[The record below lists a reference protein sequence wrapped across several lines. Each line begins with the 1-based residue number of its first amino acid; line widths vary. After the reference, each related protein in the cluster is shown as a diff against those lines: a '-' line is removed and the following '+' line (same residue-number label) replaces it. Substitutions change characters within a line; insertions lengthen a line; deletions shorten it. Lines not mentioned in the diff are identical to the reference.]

1 MTIAI
6 NYKNSPNKK
15 GSSNLVL
22 FVDEKF
28 NILSLKKHIAN
39 SEYKYILDII
49 KSKNLKK
56 KILTF
61 DFSSKKK
68 IILISLNK
76 QLKSSQAEN
85 LGAEFFEFS
94 KNSCCTTLVNG
105 WCFHSIMK
113 QYFYLCH
120 FGIHKSSLAYILRWD
135 LAVLLG

>member
-68 IILISLNK
+68 NNTNFTK
-76 QLKSSQAEN
+76 
-85 LGAEFFEFS
+85 
-94 KNSCCTTLVNG
+94 
-105 WCFHSIMK
+105 
-113 QYFYLCH
+113 
-120 FGIHKSSLAYILRWD
+120 
-135 LAVLLG
+135 

>member
-28 NILSLKKHIAN
+28 NISSLKKHIEN
-39 SEYKYILDII
+39 SEYKHILDII
-49 KSKNLKK
+49 KSKDLKK

-76 QLKSSQAEN
+76 QLKSSEAEN
-85 LGAEFFEFS
+85 LGAKFFEYS
-94 KNSCCTTLVNG
+94 KIV
-105 WCFHSIMK
+105 
-113 QYFYLCH
+113 
-120 FGIHKSSLAYILRWD
+120 YILFDRH
-135 LAVLLG
+135 

>member
-76 QLKSSQAEN
+76 QLKSSEAEN

-94 KNSCCTTLVNG
+94 KNISNSLNLIPSPVARSAIPWREAKDKSFVNT
-105 WCFHSIMK
+105 
-113 QYFYLCH
+113 
-120 FGIHKSSLAYILRWD
+120 GISLSLKS
-135 LAVLLG
+135 